1 MMDGFLNVF
10 KPTGMT
16 SHAVVARVRR
26 LTGIR
31 QIGHA
36 GTLDPDATGVLPLAV
51 GAATRLLAYARL
63 TPKIY
68 TARVA
73 TGESTHSGDARGR
86 VVARSIAWTF
96 SEDVVKDAAQWL
108 QGQVWQIPP
117 QVSAL
122 KLGGR
127 RHYQRVHEQE
137 VVWPAPRRMTIA
149 SIEAIRILP
158 NGWEFQAVVGSGS
171 YIRALVR
178 DWADILGVAAHLAN
192 LRRDQVGAFSRD
204 ASIPLEALEALGP
217 AWHEQLIP
225 WQRVLALDS
234 TANVDK
240 ATRERVRHG
249 DMHVLE
255 RLADDRRGI
264 VGLQWEDQLL
274 AVVEGP
280 PWRYRV
286 VL

>member
-1 MMDGFLNVF
+1 MYGFLNMV
-10 KPTGMT
+10 KPAGMT

-51 GAATRLLAYARL
+51 GTATRLLMYAQL
-63 TPKIY
+63 LPKVY

-73 TGESTHSGDARGR
+73 IGTSTHSGDAGGR
-86 VVARSIAWTF
+86 VVARSRVWTL
-96 SEDVVKDAAQWL
+96 SLDDVKDAAEWL
-108 QGQVWQIPP
+108 QGHVWQIPP

-122 KLGGR
+122 KMGGR

-137 VVWPAPRRMTIA
+137 VVWPQPRRISID
-149 SIEAIRILP
+149 SIEAIRLVRD
-158 NGWEFQAVVGSGS
+158 GWEFRAVVGSGS

-178 DWADILGVAAHLAN
+178 DWADILGVAGHLAS
-192 LRRDQVGAFSRD
+192 LQRVQVGVFVQD
-204 ASIPLEALEALGP
+204 AATTLEGLESLGS
-217 AWHEQLIP
+217 AWQERLVP
-225 WQRVLALDS
+225 WQRVIALD
-234 TANVDK
+234 
-240 ATRERVRHG
+240 ATVSLDRASAERIGHG

-255 RLADDRRGI
+255 QIARDCRGVI
-264 VGLQWEDQLL
+264 GLQWKDQLL
-274 AVVEGP
+274 AIAEGP